1 MIKTTLIYYC
11 DNVFILMNIWMVEKK
26 SIKHPYLNMED
37 ITDADYAY
45 AGRVFKDFE
54 IKNLVECHDLY
65 VQIDILLLADLFE
78 HFRNMCLKLYKL
90 DFAEFFVSPW
100 FSMENSFKKSYHRI
114 NVLTDVEILLM
125 VQKAITGGI
134 CHSIY

>member
-1 MIKTTLIYYC
+1 
-11 DNVFILMNIWMVEKK
+11 MVEKK
-26 SIKHPYLNMED
+26 SIKHHYLNMED

-78 HFRNMCLKLYKL
+78 HFRNMCLKLCKL
-90 DFAEFFVSPW
+90 DFADFLSAPGLAW
-100 FSMENSFKKSYHRI
+100 KTASKKVI
-114 NVLTDVEILLM
+114 IELM
-125 VQKAITGGI
+125 F
-134 CHSIY
+134 